1 MTTATAQKDGD
12 AYGLLRRPHRP
23 SPYQLTYV
31 NGELALRCP
40 FEDKDLAKR
49 IDGARWHKETKTWRY
64 PARPEVLAEIEGAFP
79 GLIIPAEVIE
89 AVEAVER
96 AEAAVAALK
105 DDRGQKPIVPMP
117 LREGVKPYWH
127 QITAFNIVMTLFG
140 CESNG

>member
-1 MTTATAQKDGD
+1 LSLA
-12 AYGLLRRPHRP
+12 
-23 SPYQLTYV
+23 S
-31 NGELALRCP
+31 NGEIALQCSY
-40 FEDKDLAKR
+40 EDRHVAKR
-49 IDGARWHKETKTWRY
+49 IPGWRWDKATKTWRY
-64 PARPEVLAEIEGAFP
+64 PAKPDTLAQLRATFP
-79 GLIIPAEVIE
+79 LLVIPDEVID